1 MKAVQITAPG
11 PADAMKLVDVAV
23 PAIGDDQVLVRVA
36 YAGINYIDTY
46 QRGGLYP
53 VPLPFVMG
61 REASGVVETVGAKV
75 ESLKQGDRVA
85 FMTGGCY
92 AEFVAIK
99 VSDVVSVPKDMT
111 LRDAG
116 AAMLQGLTAHY
127 LVTST
132 YKIQK
137 GDSILVHAGAGGTG
151 ALVIQM
157 AKLNNSNSNN
167 MNNNNNNNNE

>member
-61 REASGVVETVGAKV
+61 REASGVVETMGTKV
-75 ESLKQGDRVA
+75 ESLKQSDRVR
-85 FMTGGCY
+85 
-92 AEFVAIK
+92 
-99 VSDVVSVPKDMT
+99 S
-111 LRDAG
+111 
-116 AAMLQGLTAHY
+116 
-127 LVTST
+127 
-132 YKIQK
+132 
-137 GDSILVHAGAGGTG
+137 
-151 ALVIQM
+151 
-157 AKLNNSNSNN
+157 
-167 MNNNNNNNNE
+167 